1 LRFALLSV
9 CVCACTAVAA
19 AAAYPEKPVR
29 VIVPVP
35 AGGTPDVVARMVLP
49 GLSAALGQQLVVD
62 NRGGAGGL
70 IGAGVGAVG
79 GALVGS
85 PGTGALIGG
94 ALGAGTGALT
104 NNSQINAGRPVW
116 RQ

>member
-1 LRFALLSV
+1 MNRILVASAGLTLFALA
-9 CVCACTAVAA
+9 ACGNNTGDRAV
-19 AAAYPEKPVR
+19 
-29 VIVPVP
+29 
-35 AGGTPDVVARMVLP
+35 
-49 GLSAALGQQLVVD
+49 S
-62 NRGGAGGL
+62 GGL

-85 PGTGALIGG
+85 PGAGALIGG
-94 ALGAGTGALT
+94 AVGAGTGALT

>member
-1 LRFALLSV
+1 MNRIISLSAGLALFALAACGNNTGDRALS
-9 CVCACTAVAA
+9 
-19 AAAYPEKPVR
+19 
-29 VIVPVP
+29 
-35 AGGTPDVVARMVLP
+35 GGM
-49 GLSAALGQQLVVD
+49 
-62 NRGGAGGL
+62 